1 MTDLDDKNASLKS
14 QLTTFRGEK
23 YAELLTLEKLRD
35 QSTIDKRSQF
45 SDSMDSVGREIQAI
59 NKIIYGLL

>member
-1 MTDLDDKNASLKS
+1 MTDLNASLKAR
-14 QLTTFRGEK
+14 LTTFRGEK
-23 YAELLTLEKLRD
+23 YAELLNLEKLRD

-45 SDSMDSVGREIQAI
+45 SDSMNSVGREIQAI